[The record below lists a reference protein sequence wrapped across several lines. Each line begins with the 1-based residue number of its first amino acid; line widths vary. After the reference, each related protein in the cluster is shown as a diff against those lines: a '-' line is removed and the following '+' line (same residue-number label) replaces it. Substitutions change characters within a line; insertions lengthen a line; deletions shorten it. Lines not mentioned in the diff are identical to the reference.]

1 MAITIPIWKKAPFI
15 RFLVPLIAGIILQ
28 WNFQWRLEILW
39 GVFSSSMILFGISFL
54 LTSYRRYKLAV
65 INGVTIIIIFLSLGS
80 LLVWYQDIRHNSN
93 SYGNQYKN
101 SDDVI
106 AILQEPLVEKANSY
120 KAVARITA
128 IGKNNEFTAAKGDAI
143 LYFQKDPDILS
154 LDYGSEIMFSSPL
167 QEITNA
173 GNPGGFDYK
182 RYSLFQGITHQAFLK
197 KGGFIVL
204 DKKEQSLFGRML
216 FPIRKKVLSVLRTNI
231 PGEKELGLAEALLI
245 GYKDDL
251 DKNLVQSYTNT
262 GVVHIIAI
270 SGLHLGLIY
279 WLFVQVLKPFKRKKI
294 SKWLNP
300 VIIISGLWLFSL
312 LAGGQ
317 PSVLRSALMFS
328 CIVLAGTLSRKTSIY
343 NTLAF
348 SAFVLLC
355 INPYWLWD
363 VGFQLS
369 YVAVLSIVIFMK
381 PIYNLFFIKNKIL
394 DLIWKLNAV
403 SIAAQ
408 LLTTPFSIYHF
419 HQFPNFF
426 LLTNFVAVPLS
437 SIIVL
442 GEIFLCAICFVP
454 FLALVSGKI
463 ISWLI
468 WVMNSY
474 IEKIESLPWSLWSG
488 MQINIEQATLLII
501 TVAGFGY
508 WLLEKQKA
516 GVIAAVMGALL
527 FISLRSSSFY
537 RAYHQKKLIVYNI
550 PRHQAIDII
559 NGRDYF
565 FVGDSDILSDDF
577 VWNFHLKPSRVLH
590 RVEPVDELRDLS
602 EQENLMQYGSK
613 KILLIDK
620 NYEFGSLDAKIP
632 IDILV
637 VSKNPKLYFSSLT
650 RAFNIRQVVFDGSV
664 PSWKLKYWMKD
675 CDSLSIPYYD
685 VNTKGAFVMN
695 LN

>member
-1 MAITIPIWKKAPFI
+1 MAIAIPVWKKAPFI
-15 RFLVPLIAGIILQ
+15 RFLAPLIAGIILQ
-28 WNFQWRLEILW
+28 WNFQWPLQILW
-39 GVFSSSMILFGISFL
+39 GILILSLVPLSISFL

-65 INGVTIIIIFLSLGS
+65 INGVAIFIIFLALGS
-80 LLVWYQDIRHNSN
+80 VLVWYQDIHHDLS
-93 SYGNQYKN
+93 SYGNHYKN
-101 SDDVI
+101 GDDVV
-106 AILQEPLVEKANSY
+106 AILQEPVVQKANSY
-120 KAVARITA
+120 KAVATITA
-128 IGKNNEFTAAKGDAI
+128 IGKKNEFIATKGDV
-143 LYFQKDPDILS
+143 LVYFQKGGDVSS
-154 LDYGSEIMFSSPL
+154 LDYGSEIVFSTAM
-167 QEITNA
+167 QEVKNA

-182 RYSLFQGITHQAFLK
+182 RYCLFQGITHQAFLK
-197 KGGFIVL
+197 KDGFIVL
-204 DKKEQSLFGRML
+204 DKKRESSFGRIL
-216 FPIRKKVLSVLRTNI
+216 FPIRKKVLSILRANI
-231 PGEKELGLAEALLI
+231 PGAKESGLSEALLI

-279 WLFVQVLKPFKRKKI
+279 WLLVQLLKPLRRKKI

-300 VIIISGLWLFSL
+300 LIIISGLWLFSL

-328 CIVLAGTLSRKTSIY
+328 CIVVAESLSRRTSIY

-355 INPYWLWD
+355 INPFWLWD

-403 SIAAQ
+403 SLAAQ

-442 GEIFLCAICFVP
+442 GEIFLCAISFIPFV
-454 FLALVSGKI
+454 ALLSGKM

-468 WVMNSY
+468 WIMNNY
-474 IEKIESLPWSLWSG
+474 IEKIESLPWSLWSW
-488 MQINIEQATLLII
+488 MQINIAQAALLII
-501 TVAGFGY
+501 IVSGFGY
-508 WLLEKQKA
+508 WLLEKQKGGA
-516 GVIAAVMGALL
+516 IVAAMSLL
-527 FISLRSSSFY
+527 FFVALRSSSFY
-537 RAYHQKKLIVYNI
+537 QAYWQMKLIVYNI

-565 FVGDSDILSDDF
+565 FIGDSDILSDDF
-577 VWNFHLKPSRVLH
+577 VINFHLRPSRVLH
-590 RVEPVDELRDLS
+590 RIEPVDELRGLV
-602 EQENLMQYGSK
+602 EQKNFMQYGLK
-613 KILLIDK
+613 KILLIDG
-620 NYEFGSLDAKIP
+620 NYQFATSDLKMP
-632 IDILV
+632 IDVVV
-637 VSKNPKLYFSSLT
+637 VSKNPKLHFSSLT
-650 RAFNIRQVVFDGSV
+650 RTFNIRQVVFDSSV
-664 PSWKLKYWMKD
+664 PAWKLKYWIKD